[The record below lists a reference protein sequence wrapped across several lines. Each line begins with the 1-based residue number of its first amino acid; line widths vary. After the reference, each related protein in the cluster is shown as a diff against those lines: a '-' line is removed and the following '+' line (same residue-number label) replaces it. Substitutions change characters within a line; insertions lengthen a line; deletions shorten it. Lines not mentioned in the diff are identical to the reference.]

1 MEHEECDVSRVLFE
15 LFLNKLFC
23 IKKNNNF
30 ASIIHLPMNRLLP
43 IALILFLSSMC
54 FGQEVETVS
63 ERFHYRYLKKEQT
76 KEQIQ
81 KDNEERQRNW
91 QEELEAMKANL
102 AEGQRVSDNVK
113 VEVLT
118 DAQPP
123 DLIVSVAYETLNLS
137 EEADDYALGKY
148 TIQNSNACM
157 LMCNFLKDKL
167 ENDLAEYLKEG
178 TKVDVKITGATDGVP
193 IRSKIAYNGE
203 YGDFTDKPII
213 LNGSPYNMTV
223 TQKMGIKTNGQLAFL
238 RTQGV
243 EHFLKTEV
251 EPLKHTENTF
261 QEFAVENKEKGGG
274 YRRVSVEMTI
284 RGAFAD
290 VEPENTKKP

>member
-1 MEHEECDVSRVLFE
+1 
-15 LFLNKLFC
+15 
-23 IKKNNNF
+23 
-30 ASIIHLPMNRLLP
+30 MNRFILMTFL
-43 IALILFLSSMC
+43 LFLSALC

-102 AEGQRVSDNVK
+102 TEGQRVSDNVK
-113 VEVLT
+113 IEVQT
-118 DAQPP
+118 DVQ
-123 DLIVSVAYETLNLS
+123 DNNLNISVAYETLVVADA
-137 EEADDYALGKY
+137 ADDYALGKY
-148 TIQNSNACM
+148 TIENSNACM

-167 ENDLAEYLKEG
+167 ENDLSEYLKEG
-178 TKVDVKITGATDGVP
+178 TKVEVKIMGATDGTP
-193 IRSKIAYNGE
+193 IRTKIAYKGE

-223 TQKMGIKTNGQLAFL
+223 TQKTGVKTNGQLAFL

-251 EPLKHTENTF
+251 EPLKRTENTF
-261 QEFAVENKEKGGG
+261 QEYAVENKEKGGG

-284 RGAFAD
+284 RDVFAD
-290 VEPENTKKP
+290 VEPSKTEKP

>member
-1 MEHEECDVSRVLFE
+1 MKK
-15 LFLNKLFC
+15 FLLAT
-23 IKKNNNF
+23 IMI
-30 ASIIHLPMNRLLP
+30 S
-43 IALILFLSSMC
+43 LSAIC

-91 QEELEAMKANL
+91 QEELEAMRANL

-113 VEVLT
+113 IEVQT
-118 DAQPP
+118 DVQ
-123 DLIVSVAYETLNLS
+123 DNNLIVSVAYETLVVADA
-137 EEADDYALGKY
+137 ADDYALGKY

-157 LMCNFLKDKL
+157 LMCNFLKNKL
-167 ENDLAEYLKEG
+167 EKDLAEYLKEG
-178 TKVDVKITGATDGVP
+178 AKVDVKITGATDGTP

-203 YGDFTDKPII
+203 YGDFTDKPIT
-213 LNGSPYNMTV
+213 LNGAPYNITV
-223 TQKMGIKTNGQLAFL
+223 TQKSGVTTNAQLAFL

-243 EHFLKTEV
+243 EDFLKTQV
-251 EPLKHTENTF
+251 ETLKHTKNTF
-261 QEFAVENKEKGGG
+261 QSFAVENKEKGGG

-290 VEPENTKKP
+290 VEPAKAVKP